1 MWGAGT
7 RHGALI
13 KDRVG
18 VLTNRRSRPNDP
30 SKFPKNKKHLSISE
44 DSMNDGRVSTE
55 ELSKA
60 ITEFAKHIPP
70 ITEQDIALV
79 KMNPSLSFIQKA
91 LITRKMK
98 RIMRKRV
105 EAK

>member
-1 MWGAGT
+1 MGD
-7 RHGALI
+7 
-13 KDRVG
+13 KKEG
-18 VLTNRRSRPNDP
+18 VQG
-30 SKFPKNKKHLSISE
+30 SKFDGMIWLGEASDHPKNKKHLSISE

-60 ITEFAKHIPP
+60 ITEFAKHTPP
-70 ITEQDIALV
+70 ITEQDIVLV
-79 KMNPSLSFIQKA
+79 KMNPSLSFSQKA